1 MDYDQNVKSDNG
13 KPKISL
19 VPTAIIYDIAKIRE
33 YGVNKY
39 GDPENWKKVEVERYW
54 DAFLRHTLAC
64 FGDLKKKDDESG
76 FPHLYHAACNL
87 AFILEMMDDEKKML

>member
-1 MDYDQNVKSDNG
+1 MDYDQSAKLDNG

-39 GDPENWKKVEVERYW
+39 GDQENWKKVEIERYW

-64 FGDLKKKDDESG
+64 FEDLEKKDDESG